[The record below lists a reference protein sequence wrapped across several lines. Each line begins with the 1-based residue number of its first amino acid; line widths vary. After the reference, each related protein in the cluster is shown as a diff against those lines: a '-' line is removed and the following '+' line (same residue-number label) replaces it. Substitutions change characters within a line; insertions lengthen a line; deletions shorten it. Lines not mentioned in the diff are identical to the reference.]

1 MNADRPP
8 LVMAI
13 DPGRVKCGVAV
24 VAANGTVHTRNVVE
38 TEILCSELASGI
50 EVFAPI
56 AVIVGCGTG
65 CKQLIRAIE
74 QAASSI
80 PVYEVEEAYTSEEA
94 RKRWLQNNPP
104 KGFQRLMPPSLR
116 CPDAP
121 YDDYVAIILAERWW
135 RQQHTSAQNETA
147 P

>member
-1 MNADRPP
+1 MNADGKS

-24 VAANGTVHTRNVVE
+24 VSADGTVHSRSVVE
-38 TEILCSELASGI
+38 TDALCSELASGI
-50 EVFAPI
+50 EAFAPV
-56 AVIVGCGTG
+56 AVLVGCGTG
-65 CKQLIRAIE
+65 CKQMLRAIK
-74 QAASSI
+74 QAADSI
-80 PVYEVEEAYTSEEA
+80 PVYEVEESYTSEEA

-104 KGFQRLMPPSLR
+104 KGLQRLMPQSLR

-135 RQQHTSAQNETA
+135 RQHTSAQNETTF
-147 P
+147 